1 MVSTS
6 ILSQDFDEETR
17 LLVRSRMPYVA
28 GAFIAIAVVSWLF
41 EHQSD
46 PRRDLYAGLVFALQA
61 AVLLVATWA
70 CRRSRWQAWVVGIA
84 SGAVAAIPLLAAT
97 YHLLVGIEVELLVVG
112 MVFLLAATTVIMPWG
127 LRGQLPVTVSAALAC
142 GGGLALGLPAPLAP
156 GLALTGLI
164 AVGALSVIGAHLL
177 ANNRAYLLNTN
188 RELHAAYDAVRQA
201 GLTKNEFIANLSHEL
216 RTPLNTIVGYTDLL
230 LDDDFGTLG
239 AEMRAPIERI
249 SRSAD
254 NLRALINDL
263 IDLALI
269 ESGRLKVEMKDV
281 PLAPL
286 FDELAAQTEPMLRD
300 RPIRFYYAEPDSLAV
315 HADVVRLRQI
325 LTNLVGNAAKYTPQG
340 KIELRAARRN
350 GGVDIEVRDTG
361 PGVPQDEIQS
371 IFTPFY
377 RGSSRGSTG
386 GVGLGLSMSARL
398 AEMMGGNISVDS
410 ELGKGSCFTLH
421 LSSSAAEPA
430 VTPPR

>member
-1 MVSTS
+1 
-6 ILSQDFDEETR
+6 
-17 LLVRSRMPYVA
+17 
-28 GAFIAIAVVSWLF
+28 
-41 EHQSD
+41 
-46 PRRDLYAGLVFALQA
+46 
-61 AVLLVATWA
+61 VLLVATWA

-177 ANNRAYLLNTN
+177 ANNRAHLLNTN